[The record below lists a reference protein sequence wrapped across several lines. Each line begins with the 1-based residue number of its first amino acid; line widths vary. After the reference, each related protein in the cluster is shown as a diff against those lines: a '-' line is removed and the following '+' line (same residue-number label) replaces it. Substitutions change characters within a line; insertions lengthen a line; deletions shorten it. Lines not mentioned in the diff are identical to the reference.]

1 MGNVMGRL
9 QGDVWLLRKTTNL
22 GGLLVEMEDHTLWGA
37 GCLGPPPFGQVL
49 HCTHFACQHNVCY
62 SDSDEVAWYGRAFMR
77 SLKAVSAQTS
87 VLIYNIMFLLGMTI

>member
-1 MGNVMGRL
+1 MLCGTLSFTDTGYSFIGLFTPNDSVTITARL
-9 QGDVWLLRKTTNL
+9 IDGTFDLSDGHCDGQN
-22 GGLLVEMEDHTLWGA
+22 GLH
-37 GCLGPPPFGQVL
+37 
-49 HCTHFACQHNVCY
+49 THFACQHNVCY